1 MFNKNKI
8 LILRAFARQ
17 SLQVGRAAQRAALPL
32 RETKNIPLISNA
44 EKARQIEEI
53 HIMSGKSVMIQHICA
68 ETTKPSPLPPLL
80 PCLPSP
86 VNFLS
91 EPDCIR
97 VRFVQP
103 KLANP
108 WE

>member
-44 EKARQIEEI
+44 QKCCILPLSAR
-53 HIMSGKSVMIQHICA
+53 H
-68 ETTKPSPLPPLL
+68 P
-80 PCLPSP
+80 
-86 VNFLS
+86 
-91 EPDCIR
+91 
-97 VRFVQP
+97 
-103 KLANP
+103 
-108 WE
+108 